1 MERYA
6 VSWSDVGADPNDGFD
21 GFSTARFATLR
32 EAIPCAVRHGGIIC
46 NMKERPADGGKKRF
60 YNEPGR
66 WSATG
71 GPWGYARGCFITAAY
86 TVLLDL
92 CVAGEPLNALGYTR
106 YNINY
111 DDRMRFEH
119 ECIHFYC
126 DMLRLG
132 YPASFDRAANAGLM
146 FIHTRCGTGLDFMAE
161 DKLFGGHGKARL
173 FTEYARTYEALVP
186 FLSGETISIL
196 WNGRVQQ

>member
-6 VSWSDVGADPNDGFD
+6 VSWPDVDIPGAGFV
-21 GFSTARFATLR
+21 TIRFASLR
-32 EAIPCAVRHGGIIC
+32 EAVPCAVKHGGIIR
-46 NMKERPADGGKKRF
+46 NMKERPSDGGKTRF
-60 YNEPGR
+60 YNEPGE
-66 WSATG
+66 WSATAV
-71 GPWGYARGCFITAAY
+71 PWGYARDCFITAAY

-126 DMLRLG
+126 ERFNLWVGESDICAVREGSNFEKYLG
-132 YPASFDRAANAGLM
+132 M
-146 FIHTRCGTGLDFMAE
+146 
-161 DKLFGGHGKARL
+161 
-173 FTEYARTYEALVP
+173 
-186 FLSGETISIL
+186 
-196 WNGRVQQ
+196 

>member
-6 VSWSDVGADPNDGFD
+6 VSWPDASDTFD
-21 GFSTARFATLR
+21 GIGTARFATLR
-32 EAIPCAVRHGGIIC
+32 EAIPCAVRHSGVIR
-46 NMKERPADGGKKRF
+46 NMKERPADGGKTRF
-60 YNEPGR
+60 YNEPGE

-71 GPWGYARGCFITAAY
+71 VPWGYARDCFIAAAY
-86 TVLLDL
+86 TTLLDFDL
-92 CVAGEPLNALGYTR
+92 VKGETLNAAGYGR
-106 YNINY
+106 SDVKCA
-111 DDRMRFEH
+111 DDMRFVH

-126 DMLRLG
+126 DMLRIFL
-132 YPASFDRAANAGLM
+132 PAASLRIAERAGEL

-196 WNGRVQQ
+196 WSGRVQQ

>member
-6 VSWSDVGADPNDGFD
+6 VSWPDVDVIGEGFD
-21 GFSTARFATLR
+21 TARFATLR
-32 EAIPCAVRHGGIIC
+32 EAVPCDMKHSGVIR
-46 NMKERPADGGKKRF
+46 NMKERPADGGKTRF
-60 YNEPGR
+60 YNEPGE

-71 GPWGYARGCFITAAY
+71 RMWGYARDCFIAAAY
-86 TVLLDL
+86 TALLDL
-92 CVAGEPLNALGYTR
+92 GPVEGESLNAAGYSR
-106 YNINY
+106 SDVKCA
-111 DDRMRFEH
+111 DDMRFVH

-126 DMLRLG
+126 DMLRISLSVI
-132 YPASFDRAANAGLM
+132 PVRIAERAGEL
-146 FIHTRCGTGLDFMAE
+146 FIHTRCGTGLDFMDE

-196 WNGRVQQ
+196 WSGRVQQ